1 MCCFAICVSGIAKV
15 VIGARYARMGLR
27 FGDYAIEK
35 LLAMVGQ
42 PVTIVDGILYDECA
56 ALRLESTTGRA

>member
-1 MCCFAICVSGIAKV
+1 

-35 LLAMVGQ
+35 LLALIDQ
-42 PVTIVDGILYDECA
+42 PVTIVDGILYEECA
-56 ALRLESTTGRA
+56 ALRLESAAGRD